1 MRAFWLVPTHYLL
14 EDRRI
19 ADVIIN
25 IFFFLL
31 LYFLKQIYS
40 ISGESVTE
48 VVKISLVISAA
59 ACVSLFFLSHF
70 ESFATTKYYL
80 KIHFNYQLY
89 VHEMC
94 DSVLL
99 CLDDGKKRSCCE

>member
-1 MRAFWLVPTHYLL
+1 MRAFWLIPTHYLL

-25 IFFFLL
+25 IFFLL
-31 LYFLKQIYS
+31 LYFLKQINS

-48 VVKISLVISAA
+48 VKISVVLSAA
-59 ACVSLFFLSHF
+59 PCASFFFLSQF
-70 ESFATTKYYL
+70 DESFATTKYFL
-80 KIHFNYQLY
+80 KTQFNYQLY
-89 VHEMC
+89 VNEMC
-94 DSVLL
+94 DTVLL

>member
-31 LYFLKQIYS
+31 LYFLKQINS
-40 ISGESVTE
+40 MSGESVIE
-48 VVKISLVISAA
+48 VVKISVVLSAA
-59 ACVSLFFLSHF
+59 PCVTFFSYHILTNLSQQLNTF
-70 ESFATTKYYL
+70 SKYSS
-80 KIHFNYQLY
+80 IINYT
-89 VHEMC
+89 
-94 DSVLL
+94 
-99 CLDDGKKRSCCE
+99 